1 MKMSQQGT
9 SQKFSPNYVKP
20 QASHCCRELLL
31 DFLSILPNLSG
42 RFCLFCNLHR
52 QLPIEAHK
60 PDCTWRL
67 AEELI
72 RSDKPSAVAR
82 PARHLL
88 LSPCHL

>member
-1 MKMSQQGT
+1 VQ
-9 SQKFSPNYVKP
+9 P
-20 QASHCCRELLL
+20 QANPSCRELLL

-42 RFCLFCNLHR
+42 KFCLFCNVHR

-72 RSDKPSAVAR
+72 RSDKLASYAGTPLHVQGQ
-82 PARHLL
+82 
-88 LSPCHL
+88 

>member
-1 MKMSQQGT
+1 MKRSAKSSPTGAELITKT
-9 SQKFSPNYVKP
+9 SRQAKAKKSSPQPVNA
-20 QASHCCRELLL
+20 QASHSCRELLL

-42 RFCLFCNLHR
+42 RFCLFCNIHR

-72 RSDKPSAVAR
+72 RSHDRA
-82 PARHLL
+82 
-88 LSPCHL
+88 

>member
-1 MKMSQQGT
+1 MKLSLQAKRKKASTPTVQ
-9 SQKFSPNYVKP
+9 P
-20 QASHCCRELLL
+20 QANPSCRELLL

-42 RFCLFCNLHR
+42 KFCLFCKVHR

-72 RSDKPSAVAR
+72 RSDKPAS
-82 PARHLL
+82 PAGPPLHIEEQ
-88 LSPCHL
+88 